1 MTPTSRPPLRG
12 YQKKP
17 LAISAIAAI
26 FFCLPGLLLL
36 QVWMLS
42 GGSWRAMAEV
52 TRSGYFVNEW
62 WMAWSAAA
70 AVWIVSRWTFLYFLG
85 LSAYALIAK
94 TNHLLTH
101 PHLESPLSLLVTA
114 CWLAATVWFLVSS
127 LKLPYLNPKLRW
139 WTRPT
144 RVAMCRDAMLRYRGS
159 PLPVT
164 VSNLSR
170 RGAFVRFKDTAL
182 RALPQQLGDTCV
194 LTVSLIRRGRS
205 NVKPW
210 RFHAPVEVVWR
221 AAPDSPYRDGMGLR
235 FVSLSR
241 PQRWQLQRFL
251 RDEAH
256 RQPRPAGDS

>member
-1 MTPTSRPPLRG
+1 MTSKPRPPLRG

-17 LAISAIAAI
+17 LAITVIAAL

-42 GGSWRAMAEV
+42 GGSWRAVLDV

-85 LSAYALIAK
+85 LSAYVLITK
-94 TNHLLTH
+94 TDHLLTH
-101 PHLESPLSLLVTA
+101 PYLESPLSLLVTA
-114 CWLAATVWFLVSS
+114 CWLVVAVWFLASS
-127 LKLPYLNPKLRW
+127 LKRPYLHPKLRW

-144 RVAMCRDAMLRYRGS
+144 RVTTCRDAMLRYHGA

-164 VSNLSR
+164 VSNLSV
-170 RGAFVRFKDTAL
+170 RGAFVRFKETAL
-182 RALPQQLGDTCV
+182 RAHTLPQQLGETCV

-210 RFHAPVEVVWR
+210 RFHSTVEVVWR
-221 AAPDSPYRDGMGLR
+221 AAPDSPYRDGLGLR

-241 PQRWQLQRFL
+241 PQRWQLRRFL
-251 RDEAH
+251 RHEAAS
-256 RQPRPAGDS
+256 PTPPAV